1 MLLYWSNF
9 PLKKKFFFF
18 ENLSKYEK
26 NFSKIQVFDRC
37 QEKVTHF
44 ELLGDY

>member
-1 MLLYWSNF
+1 MIINIFHSKMIVKN
-9 PLKKKFFFF
+9 F

-26 NFSKIQVFDRC
+26 KFSKIQVFDRC

-44 ELLGDY
+44 ELLDDY